1 LWESKGI
8 AGTDYFHSQLKVQNE
23 SFLCNGSMHENVPV
37 LLLLLLLLSPPP
49 APAEWI

>member
-8 AGTDYFHSQLKVQNE
+8 AGTDYFHSQFKLRNE
-23 SFLCNGSMHENVPV
+23 SFLCIGSMHENVPV